1 MSKYEVIEDGD
12 YKVTIDYE
20 NLTTTFE
27 LTMNYQLEDLTL
39 DDIRS
44 ASTNYLRSCL
54 KEDIAPETDDM
65 INKELYVREYR
76 QCDNNI
82 SGTSCIVLMCLY
94 GIIIL
99 YTDFQTMSTLHH
111 EDILEDCYL
120 EVLEEFRTDC
130 LFMTQ
135 DQIDALVYEKFEARC
150 Q

>member
-1 MSKYEVIEDGD
+1 MSKYEVMEDGD

-54 KEDIAPETDDM
+54 KEDISPETDDM

-76 QCDNNI
+76 
-82 SGTSCIVLMCLY
+82 
-94 GIIIL
+94 
-99 YTDFQTMSTLHH
+99 
-111 EDILEDCYL
+111 
-120 EVLEEFRTDC
+120 
-130 LFMTQ
+130 
-135 DQIDALVYEKFEARC
+135 
-150 Q
+150 